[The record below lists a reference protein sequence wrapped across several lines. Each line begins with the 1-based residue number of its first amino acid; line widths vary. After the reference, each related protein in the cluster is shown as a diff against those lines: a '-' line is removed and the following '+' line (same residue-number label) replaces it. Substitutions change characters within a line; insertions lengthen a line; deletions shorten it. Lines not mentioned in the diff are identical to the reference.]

1 MVSLH
6 DKYAAHGL
14 SVLAFPCNQF
24 GGQEPGSAAE
34 IKAFVEAHGVAHSDT
49 FRLMAKVDVNGPQA
63 CQAYRFLKAASR
75 TGDLGWNFD
84 RYFLVLRSGAVK
96 AFSGRPM
103 EIEDQI
109 NRALAGLED
118 EL

>member
-1 MVSLH
+1 MSLH

-49 FRLMAKVDVNGPQA
+49 FRLMTKVWPCPRIVPKAGCLSCVQTPPWARLLA
-63 CQAYRFLKAASR
+63 CC
-75 TGDLGWNFD
+75 
-84 RYFLVLRSGAVK
+84 
-96 AFSGRPM
+96 
-103 EIEDQI
+103 
-109 NRALAGLED
+109 
-118 EL
+118 